1 MKHLVRSTLYGR
13 KVRRF
18 SAMYSLLEQS
28 NESVNK
34 EELQDFC
41 DTYLAYLLDEGYSI
55 VVSEIGFDE
64 YVLVLRN
71 GRRLDNV
78 PIDSPELLF
87 PWEEVKDHFIPFLH
101 MLSKQYK
108 ITRSIKFWDL
118 NKKFDRGLEKPFI
131 EYDYSLSMVLEDRVS
146 LEEVVQI
153 NIYLK

>member
-1 MKHLVRSTLYGR
+1 MKHL
-13 KVRRF
+13 KKF
-18 SAMYSLLEQS
+18 SAIHSLLEQS
-28 NESVNK
+28 NEGLNK

-55 VVSEIGFDE
+55 EASEIGFGE

-71 GRRLDNV
+71 ENRPTNV

-87 PWEEVKDHFIPFLH
+87 TWEEVKDQFIPFLH
-101 MLSKQYK
+101 MLSKQYT
-108 ITRSIKFWDL
+108 ITRSIKFWVL
-118 NKKFDRGLEKPFI
+118 NKKFDRGTERPFI
-131 EYDYSLSMVLEDRVS
+131 DYDYNLPMVLEDRVS

>member
-1 MKHLVRSTLYGR
+1 MKHL
-13 KVRRF
+13 KKF
-18 SAMYSLLEQS
+18 SAIHSLLEQS
-28 NESVNK
+28 NESLNK

-55 VVSEIGFDE
+55 EASEIGFGE

-71 GRRLDNV
+71 ENRPTNV

-87 PWEEVKDHFIPFLH
+87 TWEEVKDQFIPFLH
-101 MLSKQYK
+101 MLSKQYT
-108 ITRSIKFWDL
+108 ITRSIKFWVL
-118 NKKFDRGLEKPFI
+118 NKKFDRGTERPFI
-131 EYDYSLSMVLEDRVS
+131 DYDYNLPMVLEDRVS

>member
-1 MKHLVRSTLYGR
+1 MKHLR
-13 KVRRF
+13 KF
-18 SAMYSLLEQS
+18 SALHSLLEQS
-28 NESVNK
+28 NESINK

-55 VVSEIGFDE
+55 EASEIGFGE

-71 GRRLDNV
+71 ENRPTDV

-87 PWEEVKDHFIPFLH
+87 TWEEVKDQFIPFLH
-101 MLSKQYK
+101 MLSKQYT
-108 ITRSIKFWDL
+108 ITRSIKFWVL
-118 NKKFDRGLEKPFI
+118 NKKFDRGTERPFI
-131 EYDYSLSMVLEDRVS
+131 DYDYNLPMVLEDRVS